1 MLAVDQVELFQIF
14 QSLEPLRFQFGNIV
28 FIIQRTQNSFMSCF
42 CRSIFFIEIVQQ
54 VAYAQ
59 TVTADLVRISR
70 ADTLTGR
77 TDFARTFRSLVSSIQ
92 YTVSRQDQMSF
103 LRDTQLFGQV
113 VSAGSECLR
122 FLLEQQ
128 RIQYDTVTD
137 NVYLASLENTGR
149 DGT

>member
-1 MLAVDQVELFQIF
+1 
-14 QSLEPLRFQFGNIV
+14 
-28 FIIQRTQNSFMSCF
+28 MSCF
-42 CRSIFFIEIVQQ
+42 CSCILFVEIMQQ
-54 VAYAQ
+54 VTYAQ
-59 TVTADLVRISR
+59 TVAADLIGVSR
-70 ADTLTGR
+70 ADAFTGR
-77 TDFARTFRSLVSSIQ
+77 TDFTGTFCSFVSGIQ
-92 YTVSRQDQMSF
+92 DTMGRQDQMSF
-103 LRDTQLFGQV
+103 LRDTQLFSQV